1 MEKLTLNNI
10 TIILATSTLVLAAA
24 VWHCYKAN
32 KPLRIKARE
41 EAEAVAKKKA
51 REVAEGRE
59 KDRRT
64 NFRKEL
70 YSDLEQ
76 LIADPSMLIDH
87 RLGSPFRGTGYRWK
101 NLAEF
106 IQKVRGMQD
115 QEQRIRD
122 LEASLRRN
130 GEIARS
136 NEKLLRD
143 IAKALQLGQPIE

>member
-1 MEKLTLNNI
+1 MYATE
-10 TIILATSTLVLAAA
+10 IILSLTTLSLAVA

-32 KPLRIKARE
+32 KPLRVKARE
-41 EAEAVAKKKA
+41 EAEAEAKKKA

-76 LIADPSMLIDH
+76 IIATPDMLVDY
-87 RLGSPFRGTGYRWK
+87 RYGSPSRGIGYRWK
-101 NLAEF
+101 HLAEF
-106 IQKVRGMQD
+106 ILKVRGMQD

-122 LEASLRRN
+122 LEERLRRN

>member
-1 MEKLTLNNI
+1 MNLTI
-10 TIILATSTLVLAAA
+10 TFGLTSIVLAAA

-41 EAEAVAKKKA
+41 EAEAKA
-51 REVAEGRE
+51 RDEAEGRE

-76 LIADPSMLIDH
+76 IIATPDMLVNN
-87 RLGSPFRGTGYRWK
+87 LYGSAFRGTGYRWK

-106 IQKVRGMQD
+106 ILAVKGN
-115 QEQRIRD
+115 QRQAETIQNLQGRVSRQSEMIRD
-122 LEASLRRN
+122 LQLQQK
-130 GEIARS
+130 EI
-136 NEKLLRD
+136 L
-143 IAKALQLGQPIE
+143 KALQLGQPVE